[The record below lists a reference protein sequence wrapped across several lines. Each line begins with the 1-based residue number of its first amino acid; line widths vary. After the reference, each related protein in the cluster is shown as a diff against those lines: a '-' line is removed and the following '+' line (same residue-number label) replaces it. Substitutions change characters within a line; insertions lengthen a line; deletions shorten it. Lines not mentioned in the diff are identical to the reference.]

1 MNKLVVVAIII
12 LLAAF
17 SRLIPHLPNFT
28 AVTAIALFAGAQYGK
43 RLEAFLIP
51 IAALL
56 LSDLVLGAFY
66 EGFYWIYIAF
76 VLVVLLGTTIK
87 QNSIPSTF
95 LTTIGASVLFFLI
108 SNFGVWLGSGFYSQD
123 FIGLV
128 ACYTAAIPFFR
139 NAFLGDLVYVAII
152 FGAFEIIKRQ
162 APKLA

>member
-1 MNKLVVVAIII
+1 MNKLTVVAIII
-12 LLAAF
+12 VLAAF

-28 AVTAIALFAGAQYGK
+28 AVTAIALFAGAQFGK

-56 LSDLVLGAFY
+56 LSDFFLGAFY
-66 EGFYWIYIAF
+66 EGFYWVYISF

-87 QNSIPSTF
+87 QNSISSTY
-95 LTTIGASVLFFLI
+95 LTTIGASILFFLV
-108 SNFGVWLGSGFYSQD
+108 SNFGVWMGSRFYTQD
-123 FIGLV
+123 FTGLV

-139 NAFLGDLVYVAII
+139 NAILGDLVYVTII

-162 APKLA
+162 VPKLA